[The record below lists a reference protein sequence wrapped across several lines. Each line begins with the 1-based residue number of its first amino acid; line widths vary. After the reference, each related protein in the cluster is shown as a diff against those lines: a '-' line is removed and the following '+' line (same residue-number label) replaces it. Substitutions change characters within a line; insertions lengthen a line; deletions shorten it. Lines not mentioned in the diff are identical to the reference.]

1 MLSYRDLAGIKPLQ
15 LVKLQVV
22 ALALQGVESQ
32 LYWLYIVTAFP
43 RLGKDNDRHDVKY
56 GDEETFGFRPPLHLG
71 SLANSDSDFSPWRGL
86 LRWQ

>member
-22 ALALQGVESQ
+22 ALALQGAESQ

-43 RLGKDNDRHDVKY
+43 RLGKTMT
-56 GDEETFGFRPPLHLG
+56 GMM
-71 SLANSDSDFSPWRGL
+71 
-86 LRWQ
+86 